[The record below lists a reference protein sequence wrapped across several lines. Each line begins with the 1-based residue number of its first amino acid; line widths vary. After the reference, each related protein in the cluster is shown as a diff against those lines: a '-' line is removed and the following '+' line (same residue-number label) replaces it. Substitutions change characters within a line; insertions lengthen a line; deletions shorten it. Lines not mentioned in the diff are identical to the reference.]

1 MTPLLLARILP
12 AVALLPLGTLPMRL
26 LLGVGAALFLGP
38 HVSGFVDVSADF
50 TVIAVLTEVALG
62 AALGLLASLPLHA
75 ASALEANG
83 PLGFFGTTAAW
94 SVFFAVGGPVLWL
107 VALGKSFA
115 AVPPVFAAE
124 ALITGGGG
132 LFTTAL
138 LLGLPAWLTALVLGP
153 LAGLADRLGLAAH
166 SGPLLALRP
175 FITLLVLIAMLP
187 LLLDVLRDL
196 WLEALRG

>member
-12 AVALLPLGTLPMRL
+12 AVALLPLGTLPIRL
-26 LLGVGAALFLGP
+26 LLGLGAALFLGP
-38 HVSGFVDVSADF
+38 YVPVSPDVS
-50 TVIAVLTEVALG
+50 VVAVLTEVALG

-83 PLGFFGTTAAW
+83 PLGGALGFLGTTAAW
-94 SVFFAVGGPVLWL
+94 SIFFAVGGPVLWL

-115 AVPPVFAAE
+115 TLPPVFAAE

-175 FITLLVLIAMLP
+175 FITLLVLIALLP
-187 LLLDVLRDL
+187 MLLDVLRGL
-196 WLEALRG
+196 WLTTLHG